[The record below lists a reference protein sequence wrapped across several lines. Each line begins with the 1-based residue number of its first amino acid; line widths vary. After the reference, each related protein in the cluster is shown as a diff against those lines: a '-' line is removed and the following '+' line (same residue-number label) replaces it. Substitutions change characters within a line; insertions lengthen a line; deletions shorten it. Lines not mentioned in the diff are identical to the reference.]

1 MDKNLKENENMSKVK
16 LICFITLFFLNLS
29 SCGFA
34 SSEKD
39 ADSKTKEKPAS
50 SLQDESS
57 LEDIKW
63 HTYEEGM
70 ALGKNE
76 KKKVFLTFYADWCRY
91 CKIMDK
97 KTFKDNSIISYL
109 NENFIAIK
117 VNSDNERKLAA
128 NYKVT
133 GLPATCFIAETGEN
147 IGSQPGYIPPETM
160 MPLLKYIHTDSYK
173 KMNWEKFMESM

>member
-1 MDKNLKENENMSKVK
+1 MSKIK

-34 SSEKD
+34 SSEND
-39 ADSKTKEKPAS
+39 ADTGRTKEEPS
-50 SLQDESS
+50 STLQAKVSQEG
-57 LEDIKW
+57 IKW

-76 KKKVFLTFYADWCRY
+76 KKKVFLSFYADWCRY
-91 CKIMDK
+91 CKVMDS
-97 KTFKDNSIISYL
+97 KTFKDDSIVSYL

-117 VNSDNERKLAA
+117 VNSDMERKLAA
-128 NYKVT
+128 SYRVT
-133 GLPATCFIAETGEN
+133 GLPSTCFIAETGEN

-160 MPLLKYIHTDSYK
+160 LPLLKYINTDSYK
-173 KMNWEKFMESM
+173 KMDWQKFMESM